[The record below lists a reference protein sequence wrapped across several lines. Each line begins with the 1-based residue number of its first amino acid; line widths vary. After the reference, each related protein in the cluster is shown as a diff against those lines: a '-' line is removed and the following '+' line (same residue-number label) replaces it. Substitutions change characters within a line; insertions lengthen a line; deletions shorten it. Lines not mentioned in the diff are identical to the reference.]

1 MIIKTK
7 TEIER
12 EKKDKESTEETLLSL
27 LEGSCNKLG
36 QDS

>member
-1 MIIKTK
+1 MITKTK

-12 EKKDKESTEETLLSL
+12 ERKDKESTEETLLSL

>member
-27 LEGSCNKLG
+27 LKGSCNKL
-36 QDS
+36 

>member
-1 MIIKTK
+1 MITKIKI
-7 TEIER
+7 EIER
-12 EKKDKESTEETLLSL
+12 ERKERESTEETLLSL